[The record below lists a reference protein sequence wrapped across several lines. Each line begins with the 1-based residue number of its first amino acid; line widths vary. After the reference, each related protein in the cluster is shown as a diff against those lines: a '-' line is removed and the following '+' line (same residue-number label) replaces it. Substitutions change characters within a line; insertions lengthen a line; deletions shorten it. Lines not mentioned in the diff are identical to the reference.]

1 MLSSVPKHK
10 MPVIGLR
17 EKICVL
23 QKLPSGMSHTAV
35 GHEFNINESTIYI
48 LNKVSLNR
56 NTHFS
61 DVLIRGQKYCDQ
73 RLIGT

>member
-1 MLSSVPKHK
+1 